1 VRVVLAAGLALLAL
15 AIVVRVARPPLAVI
29 ATNVPGPEA
38 AAGVAT
44 SNQRFCEEGETLP
57 AGTTALRLGISVNIG
72 PRVAVTV
79 LSGGRVI
86 AQGSQAAGWTG
97 EQIAIPIAPQPTT
110 VPGVDVCVAL
120 GPTLEPIALIG
131 RPPGHGETLGRLRI
145 EYVHPGPRSWW
156 SLLAPVARRMGRG
169 RSPSGTWVA
178 VLALVLML
186 AAAALATWL
195 LLRQLG
201 GGSRPA
207 PAPIAGAQVGAP
219 RARAAPGDSSAA
231 AGGRPLASGRPR
243 GGRRLAARLRAGARR
258 VPRAAWACGAVAW
271 LSAASWSVVSA
282 PLQVPDEP
290 AHFAYVQGLAEQGTL
305 PHSSSVEYAPV
316 EMVALRD
323 LDHNE
328 VRYNALHGTISTPV
342 QQQRLESDLANPPPG
357 AGEGAGVAWSQPPLY
372 YALQTI
378 PYSVAGALGGN
389 LLARLALMRLA
400 SALLA
405 GLTAIFAYLFL
416 REALPGAPWAWAVG
430 GLAVALFPLVGFMS
444 GAVNPDAGL
453 SAVSAA
459 LFYCV
464 ARAFRRGLTQRMAVA
479 IGVVTAVGLVTKLN
493 FIGLV
498 PGLAVALVLLAWR
511 ERSRGRAALRS
522 PAVAAAI
529 GASPVCV
536 YAVVNVL
543 SGHPT
548 LGLAS
553 AAGAAVS
560 RNGLLGELSYVW
572 QFYLPRLPGMAHD
585 FPGLLSTR
593 LWFDRSV
600 GLYGWLDTPFP
611 QWVYDAATLPAA
623 AILALCAAAL
633 YSVRAELRRRAPELL
648 AYAAMALGLLVLIG
662 LDSYMEYPG
671 RAGGYTEPR
680 YLLPLTALFGAVF
693 ALAARGAGRRWGPAV
708 GAALVVLVL
717 GHDVF
722 SQLLTVARYYG

>member
-1 VRVVLAAGLALLAL
+1 
-15 AIVVRVARPPLAVI
+15 
-29 ATNVPGPEA
+29 
-38 AAGVAT
+38 
-44 SNQRFCEEGETLP
+44 
-57 AGTTALRLGISVNIG
+57 
-72 PRVAVTV
+72 
-79 LSGGRVI
+79 
-86 AQGSQAAGWTG
+86 
-97 EQIAIPIAPQPTT
+97 
-110 VPGVDVCVAL
+110 
-120 GPTLEPIALIG
+120 
-131 RPPGHGETLGRLRI
+131 
-145 EYVHPGPRSWW
+145 
-156 SLLAPVARRMGRG
+156 
-169 RSPSGTWVA
+169 
-178 VLALVLML
+178 
-186 AAAALATWL
+186 
-195 LLRQLG
+195 
-201 GGSRPA
+201 
-207 PAPIAGAQVGAP
+207 VGA
-219 RARAAPGDSSAA
+219 GGWVG
-231 AGGRPLASGRPR
+231 GGRPT
-243 GGRRLAARLRAGARR
+243 GGRQLAARLRAAARR

-290 AHFAYVQGLAEQGTL
+290 SHFAYVQGLAEHGTL
-305 PHSSSVEYAPV
+305 PRSSSVEYAPE

-323 LDHNE
+323 LAHNE
-328 VRYNALHGTISTPV
+328 VRYNALHGTISTPA
-342 QQQRLESDLANPPPG
+342 QQQRLERDLAGPPPG
-357 AGEGAGVAWSQPPLY
+357 PGEGAGVAWSQPPLY

-378 PYSVAGALGGN
+378 PYHLAGALGGN

-453 SAVSAA
+453 SAVAAA

-464 ARAFRRGLTQRMAVA
+464 ARAFRRGLTLRLAVA

-498 PGLAVALVLLAWR
+498 PGLAMALALLAWR

-536 YAVVNVL
+536 YAVVNLL
-543 SGHPT
+543 SNHPT
-548 LGLAS
+548 LGLTSS
-553 AAGAAVS
+553 AATAVS
-560 RNGLLGELSYVW
+560 RNGLLGELSYIW

-611 QWVYDAATLPAA
+611 QWVYNAATLPAA

-633 YSVRAELRRRAPELL
+633 LSARAELRRRAPELL
-648 AYAAMALGLLVLIG
+648 AYAAMALGLVALIG
-662 LDSYMEYPG
+662 VDSFLEYPG